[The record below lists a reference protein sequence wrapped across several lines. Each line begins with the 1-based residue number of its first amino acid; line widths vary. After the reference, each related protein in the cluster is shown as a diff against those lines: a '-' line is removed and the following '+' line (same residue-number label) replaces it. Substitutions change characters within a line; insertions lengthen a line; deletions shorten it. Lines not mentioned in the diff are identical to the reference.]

1 MLEVSSTWDGGRW
14 GHPQLCP
21 LLLKQW
27 PFPLICL
34 ILCWHLVL
42 KQGVPS
48 LGSRTAQDTFCRLHP
63 HSGSY
68 WPHLLPIFCPC
79 SPPSTL
85 AQQGPSS
92 YVAGPAGLAV
102 GAQGSWQERL
112 FLLTAGSQTRGI
124 RGTRECQAKCPPV
137 EQDTLPFTWAGRA
150 LKAPDGS

>member
-1 MLEVSSTWDGGRW
+1 MPFDSQAVAFSSHLPNTLLAFSVKAGGAFSW
-14 GHPQLCP
+14 
-21 LLLKQW
+21 LKD
-27 PFPLICL
+27 C
-34 ILCWHLVL
+34 
-42 KQGVPS
+42 
-48 LGSRTAQDTFCRLHP
+48 SRHMFCRLHP
-63 HSGSY
+63 SSGSY

-92 YVAGPAGLAV
+92 YAAGPAGLAV

-112 FLLTAGSQTRGI
+112 FLLTAGSHTRGI

-137 EQDTLPFTWAGRA
+137 KQDTLPFTWAGMA